1 MINWM
6 DGLIDRI
13 TMYRLIVYY
22 LVALLG
28 AAFVLGLF
36 GLAPVEPAALALSTG
51 LVLSSGYL
59 ANTIF
64 ARVFGAVP
72 NIESVYITGLIVV
85 LIMPAAPVTDL
96 AAVGAVV
103 AATVWAMASKFLLS
117 ARRRHIFNPAALGVA
132 LPALLLDQPATWWVA
147 TSVWLLPI
155 VIVGGLMIVRKLRR
169 FDMVLA
175 FGAACLAATVLTGD
189 VTQAWTSISVT
200 LLETPFFFFAFVML
214 TEPLTAPQAPAW
226 RVVYGALIGV
236 LSSPNMHLGGYYFTP
251 EVALLVG
258 NLLTLAVSPQGRV
271 VLTLRRIEKAA
282 AGAYDFVFRPD
293 HRLAFSAGQYLEWT
307 LPTEAADSRGNR
319 RYFTLASAPNDDEIR
334 LGVKFSPQG
343 SAFKRGLA
351 QMRPGDQMVAS
362 QLAGS
367 FVLPRNSDTKLAF
380 IAGGIGIT
388 PFRSMLADLLARGEK
403 RDIVVLYGAAKL
415 DEVAY
420 PGVLD
425 AASEQLG
432 IPTYLVL
439 ADASEALPGED
450 TGFIDA
456 AMIRRRVPDFAERTF
471 YVSGPNGMVR
481 AVRKALRSLSVPFW
495 RIKAD
500 FFPGLA

>member
-1 MINWM
+1 MSAWI

-13 TMYRLIVYY
+13 TMYRLVVYY
-22 LVALLG
+22 LVTLLG
-28 AAFVLGLF
+28 CAFVLGLF
-36 GLAPVEPAALALSTG
+36 GLGPVDPAALALSTV

-85 LIMPAAPVTDL
+85 LIMPAAPATDL
-96 AAVGAVV
+96 AAVGAVI
-103 AATVWAMASKFLLS
+103 AASVWAMASKFLLS

-147 TSVWLLPI
+147 TSAWLLPI

-169 FDMVLA
+169 FDLVLA
-175 FGAACLAATVLTGD
+175 FGVACLAATVLTGD
-189 VTQAWTSISVT
+189 LAQAWTSISVT

-214 TEPLTAPQAPAW
+214 TEPLTAPQAPVW
-226 RVVYGALIGV
+226 RVVYGALVGV

-271 VLTLRRIEKAA
+271 VLTLQRIEKAA

-293 HRLAFSAGQYLEWT
+293 HRLAFAAGQYLEWT
-307 LPTEAADSRGNR
+307 LPVEEADNRGNR
-319 RYFTLASAPNDDEIR
+319 RYFTLASAPDDDEVR
-334 LGVKFSPQG
+334 LGVKFSPEG
-343 SAFKRGLA
+343 SAFKRSLA
-351 QMRPGDQMVAS
+351 RMRLGDQMVAS

-367 FVLPRNSDTKLAF
+367 FVLPRSHDTKLAF

-388 PFRSMLADLLARGEK
+388 PFRSMLTDLLARGEK
-403 RDIVVLYGAAKL
+403 RDIVVLYGAARL

-425 AASEQLG
+425 AASERLG
-432 IPTYLVL
+432 IPTYLAL
-439 ADASEALPGED
+439 ADAREALPGED

-471 YVSGPNGMVR
+471 YVSGPNGMVT
-481 AVRKALRSLSVPFW
+481 AVRKALRGLGVPFW